1 MEVWIEQWQKDCV
14 GVGNLSH
21 RSMQAMIQTL
31 LGGFNKTD
39 QMIQGILKAEGFEKR
54 ENEQIESCGQ
64 GGFGCQRD
72 QS

>member
-1 MEVWIEQWQKDCV
+1 
-14 GVGNLSH
+14 
-21 RSMQAMIQTL
+21 MQAMIQTL

-72 QS
+72 QN